1 MRIISHN
8 GSMQVPL
15 TQYACVTATESR
27 PEDFA
32 SVLQLSLA
40 LMSLYI
46 KQECVEYCETS
57 PTVQRRSVKYS
68 QVTQKKISPQTQDR
82 TYFIDSDCAV
92 RDQFYL
98 LQIGNHLD
106 VCTLSSHSLYFSCCL
121 LFYPKVSCFTH
132 SNLTSLGST
141 STMAGS

>member
-1 MRIISHN
+1 
-8 GSMQVPL
+8 MQVPL

-57 PTVQRRSVKYS
+57 PTVQRGSVKYS
-68 QVTQKKISPQTQDR
+68 QVTQIKSALKRRTEHISLIQIVLSEIRSTSYKLVIILMFAPFPRTLYIFLVASSFTQR
-82 TYFIDSDCAV
+82 CLA
-92 RDQFYL
+92 
-98 LQIGNHLD
+98 
-106 VCTLSSHSLYFSCCL
+106 SLIQ
-121 LFYPKVSCFTH
+121 
-132 SNLTSLGST
+132 TSLVLEVLLLRLAAKAS
-141 STMAGS
+141 SNIML